1 MQATLA
7 RTGSVCFEPRPGA
20 AIRLICFPHAGAGA
34 TVFRPWSARL
44 SPWIELVAVRL
55 PGREGRHDPLPDDL
69 HDLAAT
75 ATRELG
81 DLLHAPYAL
90 FGHSMGALI
99 AFEMAHVARSRGLRS
114 PVHLFVSGRGA
125 PQLHRPSQ
133 PSRDH
138 SLPRLAAELRRREG
152 TPELVLREP
161 ALVAA
166 YGRILVDDLDLCAS
180 YECANRERLAVPL
193 SVLAGADD
201 PDTCPESLRA
211 WRDQTTGPCQFH
223 TFQGGH
229 FFPATA
235 RPAVLAAI
243 QADLGNTLYAV
254 S

>member
-20 AIRLICFPHAGAGA
+20 AVRLICIPHAGAGA

-44 SPWIELVAVRL
+44 SPWIEMVAVRL
-55 PGREGRHDPLPDDL
+55 PGREGRHDAVPDHL
-69 HDLAAT
+69 RDLAAKIT
-75 ATRELG
+75 GELS
-81 DLLHAPYAL
+81 DQLRAPYAV

-99 AFEMAHVARSRGLRS
+99 AFEMAHVARSRGLR
-114 PVHLFVSGRGA
+114 PPLHLFVSGRSA
-125 PQLHRPSQ
+125 PQLHRPSE

-166 YGRILVDDLDLCAS
+166 YGRILVDDLALCAS
-180 YECANRERLAVPL
+180 YECAERDRLSVPL

-201 PDTCPESLRA
+201 PETSAASLRA
-211 WRDQTTGPCQFH
+211 WRDQTSGPCRFH
-223 TFQGGH
+223 TFPGGH

>member
-7 RTGSVCFEPRPGA
+7 RPGSVCFQPRPGA
-20 AIRLICFPHAGAGA
+20 AVRLVCIPHAGAGA

-55 PGREGRHDPLPDDL
+55 PGREGRWDQLPDDL
-69 HDLAAT
+69 HALAAT
-75 ATRELG
+75 VMAELG
-81 DLLHAPYAL
+81 ELLTAPYAV

-99 AFEMAHVARSRGLRS
+99 AFEMAHIARSRGLRA
-114 PVHLFVSGRGA
+114 PVHLFVSGRAA

-133 PSRDH
+133 PSRDL

-161 ALVAA
+161 ALVAT
-166 YGRILVDDLDLCAS
+166 YGRILVDDLALCAS
-180 YECANRERLAVPL
+180 YECAKRDRLPVPL

-201 PDTCPESLRA
+201 PETSPDALRA
-211 WRDQTTGPCQFH
+211 WRDQTSGPCRFH
-223 TFQGGH
+223 TFPGGH
-229 FFPATA
+229 FFPASS
-235 RPAVLAAI
+235 RPAVLATI

-254 S
+254 T